1 MKLKLKDH
9 TVNLDGICLEMIEAI
24 YITMIC
30 CMRHGVRE
38 IVITSA
44 RDGQHGKTSLHGAG
58 AAIDVRNRN
67 WPDNIGMADEI
78 REELGPDFDVVL
90 EHDHL
95 HIEYD
100 PRP

>member
-9 TVNLDGICLEMIEAI
+9 TVNLDGIHMEMIVAI
-24 YITMIC
+24 LAAMRV

-38 IVITSA
+38 LVITSA
-44 RDGQHGKTSLHGAG
+44 RDGRHGKASLHGSG
-58 AAIDVRNRN
+58 EAIDLRNFT
-67 WPDNIGMADEI
+67 WPDTIGMADEI
-78 REELGPDFDVVL
+78 REELDQDYDVVL

-100 PRP
+100 PKP